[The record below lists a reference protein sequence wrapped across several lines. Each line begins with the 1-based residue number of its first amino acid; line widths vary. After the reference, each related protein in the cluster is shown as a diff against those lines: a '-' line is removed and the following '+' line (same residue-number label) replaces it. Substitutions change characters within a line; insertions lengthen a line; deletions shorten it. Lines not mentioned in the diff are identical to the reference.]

1 MTQDTEVEAQGVAR
15 ITNHES
21 RVTSHEAQVTRR
33 RALALLVVSAVLPGA
48 LAGCGFRPSGAPPL
62 PFQTLYISAPSYSSF
77 AAELKRYIASGGHT
91 VLTERPEE
99 AQAVLEIQSEQQE
112 THILSLTAAGR
123 VAEHQLRYR
132 IGYRLHDLA
141 NKDWI
146 PPSEI
151 LLRRD
156 LTYDDQAVLAKENE
170 QALLFQA
177 MREDAVRQIMRRLSL
192 ARAPEPAA

>member
-1 MTQDTEVEAQGVAR
+1 VRR
-15 ITNHES
+15 ITHHES
-21 RVTSHEAQVTRR
+21 RITSRVRR
-33 RALALLVVSAVLPGA
+33 RVLALLVIGAALPGA
-48 LAGCGFRPSGAPPL
+48 LPGCGFRPSGPPTL
-62 PFQTLYISAPSYSSF
+62 PFRTLYISAPSYSSF

-99 AQAVLEIQSEQQE
+99 AQAVLEIQGEVQE
-112 THILSLTAAGR
+112 AQILSLTVAGR
-123 VAEHQLRYR
+123 VAEYQLRYR
-132 IGYRLHDLA
+132 IGYRLHDPA

-170 QALLFQA
+170 QALLYQA
-177 MREDAVRQIMRRLSL
+177 MREDAVRQIMRRLSQ
-192 ARAPEPAA
+192 ARPPAQEGA